1 MILKIDIVLA
11 AYEELRISGL
21 TSQPTPGEI
30 ETAVRRLDNM
40 ILGWK
45 NKNLC
50 PSYIRSTSYSDID
63 PNQDSGI
70 NDVDMFAIVA
80 NLAKNLCA
88 MFGKVCPMQTM
99 IDAKEGY
106 DNLFSAVVPEREND
120 PYMPKG
126 SGRPFGNTFAHRFK
140 FLNNDKSAPGNCDT
154 FYIKVGEIGNYPHS
168 FVHYL
173 NEVTGDTI
181 SSYTVEDGRGVSVLS
196 HSESGG
202 VVTLQAEGLTV
213 GFAPIKITVT
223 TSSGRVNPE
232 TVNFNVT
239 TT

>member
-21 TSQPTPGEI
+21 TSKPNPEEI
-30 ETAVRRLDNM
+30 KSAVRRLDNM

-50 PSYIRSTSYSDID
+50 LSYIRSESYSDID

-70 NDVDMFAIVA
+70 NDTDMFAIVA

-88 MFGKVCPMQTM
+88 MFGKACHMQTL

-106 DNLFSAVVPEREND
+106 DNLFSAVAPERESD

-126 SGRPFGNTFAHRFK
+126 SGRPFGNSFDHRFK
-140 FLNNDKSAPGNCDT
+140 FQSNDKNAPDDCETLG
-154 FYIKVGEIGNYPHS
+154 IKVGQTDIFSVDFNRYLLEGNAIG
-168 FVHYL
+168 
-173 NEVTGDTI
+173 
-181 SSYTVEDGRGVSVLS
+181 SYIIADGEGVSIFDDQE
-196 HSESGG
+196 SEGFI
-202 VVTLQAEGLTV
+202 TFKAEGLTA
-213 GFAPIKITVT
+213 GFAPIKITI
-223 TSSGRVNPE
+223 TSTPSGRVDPK
-232 TVNFNVT
+232 TINFNVT
-239 TT
+239 AT

>member
-21 TSQPTPGEI
+21 TSEPNPREI
-30 ETAVRRLDNM
+30 ESAVRRLDNM
-40 ILGWK
+40 MLGWK

-88 MFGKVCPMQTM
+88 MFGKVCHMQTM

-106 DNLFSAVVPEREND
+106 DNLFSVAIPTRESD
-120 PYMPKG
+120 PYMPLG
-126 SGRPFGNTFAHRFK
+126 SGQSYGGNYGYRPK
-140 FLNNDKSAPGNCDT
+140 FQSGDKNAPDNCDT
-154 FYIKVGEIGNYPHS
+154 FDLKVGQIDFFSVDFNRYLLDGNTIGS
-168 FVHYL
+168 F
-173 NEVTGDTI
+173 
-181 SSYTVEDGRGVSVLS
+181 TVESGQGVQILNSAESDGVITIEAQGIV
-196 HSESGG
+196 
-202 VVTLQAEGLTV
+202 A
-213 GFAPIKITVT
+213 GFATIKITVT
-223 TSSGRVNPE
+223 STPSDRVDPV
-232 TVNFNVT
+232 TINFNVT
-239 TT
+239 AT

>member
-21 TSQPTPGEI
+21 TSEPNPREI
-30 ETAVRRLDNM
+30 ESAVRRLDNM

-50 PSYIRSTSYSDID
+50 PSYIRSESYSDID
-63 PNQDSGI
+63 PNQDSGL
-70 NDVDMFAIVA
+70 NDTDMFAIVA

-88 MFGKVCPMQTM
+88 LFGKVCHMQTL

-106 DNLFSAVVPEREND
+106 DNLFSAIVPERESD
-120 PYMPKG
+120 PYMPLG

-140 FLNNDKSAPGNCDT
+140 YQSNDKNAPDNCETFDLLVGQTDFFSVDFNRYLLDGNTID
-154 FYIKVGEIGNYPHS
+154 S
-168 FVHYL
+168 FTIDDGQGV
-173 NEVTGDTI
+173 EVIESTE
-181 SSYTVEDGRGVSVLS
+181 VDGFINF
-196 HSESGG
+196 E
-202 VVTLQAEGLTV
+202 AKGLTA

-223 TSSGRVNPE
+223 STPSGRIIPE
-232 TVNFNVT
+232 TINFNVT
-239 TT
+239 LT

>member
-1 MILKIDIVLA
+1 MITKIDIVLA

-21 TSQPTPGEI
+21 TSKATPEEI
-30 ETAVRRLDNM
+30 TTGVRRLDNM
-40 ILGWK
+40 MLGWK

-88 MFGKVCPMQTM
+88 VFGKMCHPQTI

-106 DNLFSAVVPEREND
+106 DNLFSVVPSERESD
-120 PYMPKG
+120 PYMPLG
-126 SGRPFGNTFAHRFK
+126 SGRPFGNTFASRYK
-140 FLNNDKSAPGNCDT
+140 FQGDDKNAPDNCETLDL
-154 FYIKVGEIGNYPHS
+154 KVGQIDNFS
-168 FVHYL
+168 IDFNSYL
-173 NEVTGDTI
+173 LEDNTI
-181 SSYTVEDGRGVSVLS
+181 ESYTIEDGQGVSVLNS
-196 HSESGG
+196 TQVDGLINIE
-202 VVTLQAEGLTV
+202 VQGLTA

-223 TSSGRVNPE
+223 STPSGRVDPE
-232 TVNFNVT
+232 TINFNVT
-239 TT
+239 LT

>member
-21 TSQPTPGEI
+21 TSNPTPKEI
-30 ETAVRRLDNM
+30 ESAIRRLDNM
-40 ILGWK
+40 MLGWK

-50 PSYIRSTSYSDID
+50 PSYIRSESYSDID

-88 MFGKVCPMQTM
+88 MFGKICHQQTM

-106 DNLFSAVVPEREND
+106 DNLFSAVVPERESD

-126 SGRPFGNTFAHRFK
+126 TGRPFGNSFAHRFK
-140 FLNNDKSAPGNCDT
+140 FQNNDKNAPDNCAT
-154 FYIKVGEIGNYPHS
+154 FDLKVGQIDFFSVDFSRYLLDGNTITS
-168 FVHYL
+168 F
-173 NEVTGDTI
+173 
-181 SSYTVEDGRGVSVLS
+181 TVEDGEGVKILTSQ
-196 HSESGG
+196 ETDGI
-202 VVTLQAEGLTV
+202 VTIEAEGLTA
-213 GFAPIKITVT
+213 GFAPIKITI
-223 TSSGRVNPE
+223 TSTPSGRVDPE
-232 TVNFNVT
+232 TINFNVT
-239 TT
+239 LT